1 MSPPRLTEASLHS
14 VRSGTILPTYD
25 RGATRIGIVHIG
37 PGAFHRAHQ
46 AYYVDTLLHS
56 DKRWAIS
63 ALSLKSTGLRDALLS
78 QQGLYT
84 LVELGAAPRARVI
97 GAIRELLVG
106 STDSEA
112 AFARLAARDTRI
124 VSLTVTEK
132 GYCLDANNQLDLAN
146 ADIAHDLANPPASK
160 DPSSKGGAPR
170 STIGWIVEGLR
181 RRRAQGVPPFAVL
194 SCDNL
199 PDNGVVLKRALVAY
213 AGTSDADL
221 ASWIQAEVTCPRTM
235 VDSITPA
242 TDDALRARAEKITGV
257 VDAWPIQREPFTQ
270 WVVEDVPVMRDADWK
285 SVGVTLAKDVGV
297 YDRAKL
303 RLLNGPHS
311 TLAYLGLLR
320 GHESVADAMR
330 DEQLAQ
336 FVELL
341 MTEDLSPS
349 LGAEPG
355 LDVEHYISA
364 VLARFRNPGIRHLLS
379 QIAWDGSKKLPV
391 RLVVTI
397 NEALRAG
404 RPIHRLLM
412 PMAAWMRF
420 IVRQA
425 KAGVPIVD
433 PDAARLASIGSACS
447 GEARADLPRFAACES
462 VLPPALM
469 NEERFRREL
478 EIAYDRLAAPQAALT
493 PELS

>member
-1 MSPPRLTEASLHS
+1 MTPRLSEASLHS
-14 VRSGTILPTYD
+14 ARSGTILPTYD
-25 RGATRIGIVHIG
+25 RDATRFGIVHIG

-46 AYYVDTLLHS
+46 AFYVDTLLHA

-63 ALSLKSTGLRDALLS
+63 ALSLKSTGLRDALKD

-106 STDSEA
+106 ATDQEA
-112 AFARLAARDTRI
+112 AFSRLGSRDTRI

-132 GYCLDANNQLDLAN
+132 GYCLDPKNLLDLGN
-146 ADIAHDLANPPASK
+146 ADIVHDLSHPTQ
-160 DPSSKGGAPR
+160 PR
-170 STIGWIVEGLR
+170 STIGWIVEALR
-181 RRRAQGVPPFAVL
+181 RRRAAGVPPFAVL

-199 PDNGVVLKRALVAY
+199 PDNGKVLHRALVTFA
-213 AGTSDADL
+213 AGTDTDL
-221 ASWIQAEVTCPRTM
+221 AKWIEAEVACPRTM

-242 TDDALRARAEKITGV
+242 TDDSLRKRALGLTGL
-257 VDAWPIQREPFTQ
+257 VDEWPIQREPFTQ
-270 WVVEDVPVMRDADWK
+270 WVIEDLPAMRDADWQ

-303 RLLNGPHS
+303 RILNGSHS
-311 TLAYLGLLR
+311 TLAYLGTLR
-320 GHESVADAMR
+320 GHETVADAMR

-341 MTEDLSPS
+341 MTQDLAPS
-349 LGAEPG
+349 LGDSPG

-391 RLVVTI
+391 RIVITL
-397 NEALRAG
+397 NEALRSG
-404 RPIHRLLM
+404 RPIHRLMM
-412 PMAAWMRF
+412 PLAAWMRF
-420 IVRQA
+420 VVRQA

-433 PDAARLASIGSACS
+433 PEAERLSEVGRACT
-447 GEARADLPRFAACES
+447 GEASSDVARFAVFHS
-462 VLPPALM
+462 VLPPALFS
-469 NEERFRREL
+469 EPVFRSAL
-478 EIAYDRLAAPQAALT
+478 EGAYERLAMPHSALT
-493 PELS
+493 PELT

>member
-1 MSPPRLTEASLHS
+1 MSPPRLTEATLHS

-25 RGATRIGIVHIG
+25 RGSTRIGIVHIG

-63 ALSLKSTGLRDALLS
+63 ALSLKSTGLRDALAA

-106 STDSEA
+106 ATDADA
-112 AFARLAARDTRI
+112 AFARLTARDTRI

-132 GYCLDANNQLDLAN
+132 GYCLDARNQLDLAN
-146 ADIAHDLANPPASK
+146 VDIAHDLANPDK
-160 DPSSKGGAPR
+160 PR

-181 RRRAQGVPPFAVL
+181 RRRALGVPPYAVL

-213 AGTSDADL
+213 AGTSDAGL
-221 ASWIQAEVTCPRTM
+221 ARWIETEVTCPRTM

-257 VDAWPIQREPFTQ
+257 TDAWPIQREPFTQ

-341 MTEDLSPS
+341 MTEDLAPS

-379 QIAWDGSKKLPV
+379 QIAWDGSKKIPV

-397 NEALRAG
+397 AEALRAG
-404 RPIHRLLM
+404 RPIHRLLV
-412 PMAAWMRF
+412 PIAAWMRF

-425 KAGVPIVD
+425 KAGVAIVD
-433 PDAARLASIGSACS
+433 PDAERLASIGAACT
-447 GEARADLPRFAACES
+447 GESRADLPRFAACES

-469 NEERFRREL
+469 SEEIFRKEL
-478 EIAYDRLAAPQAALT
+478 ETAYNRLAAPQAALT

>member
-1 MSPPRLTEASLHS
+1 MSSPRLSEASLHAA
-14 VRSGTILPTYD
+14 RSGTILPTYD
-25 RGATRIGIVHIG
+25 RGATRFGIVHIG

-46 AYYVDTLLHS
+46 AYYVDTLLHA

-63 ALSLKSTGLRDALLS
+63 ALSLRSTGLRDALQP

-106 STDSEA
+106 ATDSER
-112 AFARLAARDTRI
+112 AFARLAARDTRV
-124 VSLTVTEK
+124 VSTTVTEK
-132 GYCLDANNQLDLAN
+132 GYCLDARNVLDLRHP
-146 ADIAHDLANPPASK
+146 DIIHDLSK
-160 DPSSKGGAPR
+160 PGPPR
-170 STIGWIVEGLR
+170 SVIGWIVEGLR
-181 RRRAQGVPPFAVL
+181 RRRAQNVPPFTVL

-199 PDNGVVLKRALVAY
+199 QDNGSVLHRALVAF
-213 AGTSDADL
+213 ARESDPAFAHWIEAD
-221 ASWIQAEVTCPRTM
+221 VVCPRTM

-242 TDDALRARAEKITGV
+242 TDDALRERAQKLTGV
-257 VDAWPIQREPFTQ
+257 TDEWPIQREPFTQ
-270 WVVEDVPVMRDADWK
+270 WVIEDLPAMREADWQ

-303 RLLNGPHS
+303 RLVNGPHS
-311 TLAYLGLLR
+311 TLAYIGLLR

-336 FVELL
+336 FVEQL
-341 MTEDLSPS
+341 MSDDFAPS
-349 LGAEPG
+349 LGTMPG
-355 LDVEHYISA
+355 LEVPHYISA

-391 RLVVTI
+391 RVTPVVVD
-397 NEALRAG
+397 ALRAG
-404 RPIHRLLM
+404 RPIHRLVM
-412 PMAAWMRF
+412 PLAAWMRF

-425 KAGVPIVD
+425 KAEVAIVD
-433 PDAARLASIGSACS
+433 PEAARLAALGKACS
-447 GEARADLPRFAACES
+447 GDARADVARFGVFES
-462 VLPPALM
+462 VLPPAIFA
-469 NEERFRREL
+469 NENFRRAL
-478 EIAYDRLAAPQAALT
+478 ETAYERLAVPHAAIT

>member
-1 MSPPRLTEASLHS
+1 M
-14 VRSGTILPTYD
+14 
-25 RGATRIGIVHIG
+25 
-37 PGAFHRAHQ
+37 
-46 AYYVDTLLHS
+46 
-56 DKRWAIS
+56 
-63 ALSLKSTGLRDALLS
+63 
-78 QQGLYT
+78 
-84 LVELGAAPRARVI
+84 ELGAAPRARVI
-97 GAIRELLVG
+97 GAIREMLVG

-132 GYCLDANNQLDLAN
+132 GYCLDASNQLDLAN
-146 ADIAHDLANPPASK
+146 ADIAHDLANPDK
-160 DPSSKGGAPR
+160 PR

-181 RRRAQGVPPFAVL
+181 RRRAQGVPPYAVL

-213 AGTSDADL
+213 ARTSDADL
-221 ASWIQAEVTCPRTM
+221 ARWIEAEVTCPRTM

-257 VDAWPIQREPFTQ
+257 LDAWPIQREPFTQ

-355 LDVEHYISA
+355 TRCRALHLGGARAIPQPGHSPFVEPDRLGRLEEAARTARRDDRRSDARRPSHPPAADAHCRVDALHRAPGQGRCSHRRSGRRAPLEHWLGLQRRCARRPAAICGLRIGVAAGADERGA
-364 VLARFRNPGIRHLLS
+364 VPQGAR
-379 QIAWDGSKKLPV
+379 D
-391 RLVVTI
+391 RL
-397 NEALRAG
+397 
-404 RPIHRLLM
+404 
-412 PMAAWMRF
+412 
-420 IVRQA
+420 RQA
-425 KAGVPIVD
+425 CRAAGGAYPRSY
-433 PDAARLASIGSACS
+433 PHEHAAEHSSQ
-447 GEARADLPRFAACES
+447 
-462 VLPPALM
+462 PPPPW
-469 NEERFRREL
+469 RQ
-478 EIAYDRLAAPQAALT
+478 PT
-493 PELS
+493 PEHPPP

>member
-46 AYYVDTLLHS
+46 AFYVDTLLHS

-63 ALSLKSTGLRDALLS
+63 ALSLKSTGLRDALAA

-84 LVELGAAPRARVI
+84 LLELGAAPRARVI
-97 GAIRELLVG
+97 GAMRELLVG
-106 STDSEA
+106 STDTDA
-112 AFARLAARDTRI
+112 AFARLSARDTRI

-132 GYCLDANNQLDLAN
+132 GYCLDATNQLDLAN
-146 ADIAHDLANPPASK
+146 ADIAHDLANPDK
-160 DPSSKGGAPR
+160 PR

-181 RRRAQGVPPFAVL
+181 RRRAQSVPPYAVL

-213 AGTSDADL
+213 ARHSDADL
-221 ASWIQAEVTCPRTM
+221 ARWIEAEVTCPRTM

-242 TDDALRARAEKITGV
+242 TDDALRARAEKITGML
-257 VDAWPIQREPFTQ
+257 DAWPIQREPFTQ

-341 MTEDLSPS
+341 MTEDLTPS
-349 LGAEPG
+349 LGVGPG

-397 NEALRAG
+397 GEAMRAG

-412 PMAAWMRF
+412 PIAAWMRF

-433 PDAARLASIGSACS
+433 PDAARLTSIGSACT
-447 GEARADLPRFAACES
+447 GDARADLARFAVCES

-469 NEERFRREL
+469 SEERFRKEL
-478 EIAYDRLAAPQAALT
+478 ETAYERLAAPQAALT

>member
-1 MSPPRLTEASLHS
+1 MSPPRLSEASLHS
-14 VRSGTILPTYD
+14 ARSGTILPTYD
-25 RGATRIGIVHIG
+25 RGATRFGIVHIG

-63 ALSLKSTGLRDALLS
+63 ALSLKSTTLRDALKE

-84 LVELGAAPRARVI
+84 LLELGAAPRARVI

-106 STDSEA
+106 ATDADA

-132 GYCLDANNQLDLAN
+132 GYCLDAQNQLDPNN
-146 ADIAHDLANPPASK
+146 ADVVHDLVNPTQ
-160 DPSSKGGAPR
+160 PR
-170 STIGWIVEGLR
+170 STIGWLVEALR

-199 PDNGVVLKRALVAY
+199 PDNGHVLHRALA
-213 AGTSDADL
+213 AFARRSDVDL
-221 ASWIQAEVTCPRTM
+221 ARWIEAEVACPRTM

-242 TDDALRARAEKITGV
+242 TDDALRKRATELTGIN
-257 VDAWPIQREPFTQ
+257 DAWPIQREPFTQ
-270 WVVEDVPVMRDADWK
+270 WVIEDLPAMHDADWQ
-285 SVGVTLAKDVGV
+285 SVGVTLAKDVSV

-303 RLLNGPHS
+303 RLVNGPHS
-311 TLAYLGLLR
+311 TLTYLGLLR
-320 GHESVADAMR
+320 GHETVADAMR

-336 FVELL
+336 FVEML
-341 MTEDLSPS
+341 MTEDLGAS
-349 LGAEPG
+349 LEPTPG
-355 LDVEHYISA
+355 FDIEHYISA

-391 RLVVTI
+391 RITVSIVD
-397 NEALRAG
+397 ALRAG
-404 RPIHRLLM
+404 RPIHRLVM
-412 PMAAWMRF
+412 PLAAWMRF

-425 KAGVPIVD
+425 KAGVAIVD
-433 PDAARLASIGSACS
+433 PDAERLASIGKTAT
-447 GEARADLPRFAACES
+447 GDARADTARFALCES
-462 VLPPALM
+462 VLPPALIADQ
-469 NEERFRREL
+469 RFRQAL
-478 EIAYDRLAAPQAALT
+478 EAAYTKLADPLSALT
-493 PELS
+493 LELSA

>member
-1 MSPPRLTEASLHS
+1 MRLTEASLHS

-25 RGATRIGIVHIG
+25 RAATRFGIVHIG

-46 AYYVDTLLHS
+46 AFYVDTLLHA

-63 ALSLKSTGLRDALLS
+63 ALSLKSTGLRDALAP

-84 LVELGAAPRARVI
+84 LIELGAAPRARII

-106 STDSEA
+106 STDAEK
-112 AFARLAARDTRI
+112 AFARLTSRDTRI

-132 GYCLDANNQLDLAN
+132 GYCLDARNALDVRN
-146 ADIAHDLANPPASK
+146 PDIAHDLANPPTSK
-160 DPSSKGGAPR
+160 DAGPR
-170 STIGWIVEGLR
+170 STIGWIVEALR
-181 RRRAQGVPPFAVL
+181 RRRAQNVGAFTVL

-199 PDNGVVLKRALVAY
+199 PDNGAVLHRALVAF
-213 AGTSDADL
+213 ARETDADL
-221 ASWIQAEVTCPRTM
+221 ATWIESEVVCPRTM

-242 TDDALRARAEKITGV
+242 TDDALRDRAKALTGV
-257 VDAWPIQREPFTQ
+257 VDEWPIQREPFTQ
-270 WVVEDVPVMRDADWK
+270 WVIEDVPAMRDADWQ

-303 RLLNGPHS
+303 RLVNGPHS
-311 TLAYLGLLR
+311 TLTYLGLLR

-330 DEQLAQ
+330 DEQLAR

-341 MTEDLSPS
+341 MKEDLAPS
-349 LGAEPG
+349 LGASPG

-391 RLVVTI
+391 RITPVVA
-397 NEALRAG
+397 EALKTG
-404 RPIHRLLM
+404 RPVKRLVM
-412 PMAAWMRF
+412 PLAAWMRF

-425 KAGVPIVD
+425 KAGVAIVD
-433 PDAARLASIGSACS
+433 PDAARLTQIGRECTGDAK
-447 GEARADLPRFAACES
+447 ADIARFAVIEA
-462 VLPPALM
+462 VLPPAILAD
-469 NEERFRREL
+469 EKVRREL
-478 EIAYDRLAAPQAALT
+478 ESAYERLALPQAAIT
-493 PELS
+493 PELSA

>member
-1 MSPPRLTEASLHS
+1 MSPPRLSEATLHS

-25 RGATRIGIVHIG
+25 RGSTRIGIVHIG

-63 ALSLKSTGLRDALLS
+63 ALSLKSTGLRDALAA

-97 GAIRELLVG
+97 GAIREMLVG
-106 STDSEA
+106 ATDAEA
-112 AFARLAARDTRI
+112 ALTRLSARDTRI

-132 GYCLDANNQLDLAN
+132 GYCLDATNQLDVSN
-146 ADIAHDLANPPASK
+146 ADIAHDLANPDK
-160 DPSSKGGAPR
+160 PR

-181 RRRAQGVPPFAVL
+181 RRRAQGIPPYAVL

-199 PDNGVVLKRALVAY
+199 PDNGAVLKRALVAY
-213 AGTSDADL
+213 ARSSDAGL
-221 ASWIQAEVTCPRTM
+221 ARWIEAEVTCPRTM

-257 VDAWPIQREPFTQ
+257 TDAWPIQREPFTQ

-341 MTEDLSPS
+341 MTNDLSPS

-397 NEALRAG
+397 AEAMRAG

-412 PMAAWMRF
+412 PIAAWMRF

-425 KAGVPIVD
+425 KAGVAIVD
-433 PDAARLASIGSACS
+433 PDATRLAAIGAACT
-447 GEARADLPRFAACES
+447 GDARADLPRFAVCEA

-469 NEERFRREL
+469 NEERFRKEL
-478 EIAYDRLAAPQAALT
+478 ETAYDRLAAPQAALT